1 MLGITEKPR
10 SDAHSSR
17 PDSDNREFY
26 REFLKNPP
34 PTRFFKQNSPAI
46 SIQCGQIPYA
56 QEQGIFARRT
66 GIFLP
71 VTGNNREFPRM
82 PFDVLPGAANA
93 PALQ

>member
-1 MLGITEKPR
+1 MLAITQKGR
-10 SDAHSSR
+10 SDARSSR

-34 PTRFFKQNSPAI
+34 PARFFKQNSPAI

-82 PFDVLPGAANA
+82 PFDVR
-93 PALQ
+93 PALQTPPAPQ